1 MPELNS
7 FEVPL
12 RQLKQVEPI
21 LYANIDEIIYVDDE
35 DSLSNMITDLK
46 EAKEIAID
54 SQVREAE
61 YG

>member
-21 LYANIDEIIYVDDE
+21 PYANIDEIIYVDDE